1 MSSQPIVTPVPGVR
15 RDRATGVQKI
25 RYSLE
30 ALDSGFGRNDE
41 KTRFP
46 MSSRTGNVHEVAF
59 LFRIGFGYDAHRLV
73 EGRPLIL
80 GGVSIPFAKGL
91 LGHSDA
97 DVLTHAVVDA
107 ILGALA
113 MGDIGRHFPDTDPAF
128 KDMKSMRMLEQTLRW
143 VQEAGYQINN
153 VDLTIVAEKPKL
165 APHIPGM
172 QARLSA
178 ILQVPVHQISVK
190 AKTTEGMGFCGRE
203 EGMEAYAVV
212 SLVQK

>member
-1 MSSQPIVTPVPGVR
+1 
-15 RDRATGVQKI
+15 
-25 RYSLE
+25 
-30 ALDSGFGRNDE
+30 
-41 KTRFP
+41 
-46 MSSRTGNVHEVAF
+46 

-97 DVLTHAVVDA
+97 DVLTHALVDA

-128 KDMKSMRMLEQTLRW
+128 KDMKSVRMLEQALRW

-153 VDLTIVAEKPKL
+153 VDLTIVAQKPKL
-165 APHIPGM
+165 APHIPDM
-172 QARLSA
+172 QARLSE
-178 ILQVPVHQISVK
+178 ILQVPVHRVSVK

-203 EGMEAYAVV
+203 EGMEAYAVI

>member
-1 MSSQPIVTPVPGVR
+1 M
-15 RDRATGVQKI
+15 
-25 RYSLE
+25 
-30 ALDSGFGRNDE
+30 
-41 KTRFP
+41 
-46 MSSRTGNVHEVAF
+46 
-59 LFRIGFGYDAHRLV
+59 FRIGFGYDAHRLV

-80 GGVSIPFAKGL
+80 GGISIPFAKGL

-128 KDMKSMRMLEQTLRW
+128 KDMQSLRMLEQVVRW
-143 VQEAGYQINN
+143 VQEAGCQVNN
-153 VDLTIVAEKPKL
+153 VDSTIVAQKPKL
-165 APHIPGM
+165 APHIPDI
-172 QARLSA
+172 QTRLSE

-190 AKTTEGMGFCGRE
+190 AKTSEGMGFCGRE
-203 EGMEAYAVV
+203 EGMEAFAVV

>member
-1 MSSQPIVTPVPGVR
+1 
-15 RDRATGVQKI
+15 
-25 RYSLE
+25 
-30 ALDSGFGRNDE
+30 
-41 KTRFP
+41 
-46 MSSRTGNVHEVAF
+46 

-80 GGVSIPFAKGL
+80 GGVSIPFDKGL

-107 ILGALA
+107 VLGALA
-113 MGDIGRHFPDTDPAF
+113 LGDIGRHFPDTDPAF
-128 KDMKSMRMLEQTLRW
+128 KDMKSVRMLEQVLRW
-143 VQEAGYQINN
+143 VREAGYRINN

-165 APHIPGM
+165 APHIPDM
-172 QARLSA
+172 QARLSES
-178 ILQVPVHQISVK
+178 LQVPVHQISVK

-212 SLVQK
+212 SLIKGK